1 MTRKHIHPML
11 SAGVLSLVALSGS
24 NAFAQS
30 QVYALDL
37 PVTAQT
43 TTNTCTAGEPV
54 ILNGT
59 VHLQYSFTTDPAGV
73 NHFSI
78 TTANDLS
85 GVGQIS
91 GAAYKASDS
100 NVYTVNS
107 SDPTAQ
113 LNPDLKSDLTPVAVG
128 TSLSLVQTLQISM
141 DTSGNLAAQI
151 NQNATQCAN

>member
-1 MTRKHIHPML
+1 MTRKLIQTAL
-11 SAGVLSLVALSGS
+11 SAGALSLVALSAS
-24 NAFAQS
+24 HALAQS
-30 QVYALDL
+30 QVYMLDL

-43 TTNTCTAGEPV
+43 TTNACTAGQPV

-59 VHLQYSFTTDPAGV
+59 VHLQYSFTTDSAGV

-78 TTANDLS
+78 TTANDLN

-113 LNPDLKSDLTPVAVG
+113 LNPDLKSDLTPAAAG
-128 TSLSLVQTLQISM
+128 TPLSLVQTLQISM

-151 NQNATQCAN
+151 DQNATQCAN